1 MRGRRFCWVRAA
13 ANGVAMAF
21 LGRHF
26 RRLVAAYHGPEGD
39 TFALDELNPV
49 VARFLPER
57 GAVLEV
63 GCGYGRNLFA
73 VASLGKARLVV
84 GSDVER
90 SELARAR
97 ERVAALPTTQ
107 RATAHV
113 VQQEPF
119 RLPFP
124 DGAFDFLI
132 LWQVLEHVFGN
143 PQKQALLSECV
154 RVLKPGGHILVET
167 PNQWFPFDHHDN
179 KLPLVHWLLPMKGRE
194 WATHLVRGEKYHPS
208 EYLTLPQCAAMIR
221 RARGVTSL
229 RKVTSVYF
237 AGSYAEAWRGLA
249 GPQAM
254 LKRVLFVVLAPL
266 HAVLVLFGGS
276 ADLFMPSIRAVWLVE
291 KTGHTAPAVHAVA
304 AVGGSA

>member
-1 MRGRRFCWVRAA
+1 
-13 ANGVAMAF
+13 MAF
-21 LGRHF
+21 LGKHF

-39 TFALDELNPV
+39 AFALEELNPV

-84 GSDVER
+84 GSDVAR
-90 SELARAR
+90 AELVRAR
-97 ERVAALPTTQ
+97 ERVATLPPER
-107 RATAHV
+107 RATVHV

-124 DGAFDFLI
+124 DDAFDFVI

-143 PQKQALLSECV
+143 AQKQALLAECA
-154 RVLKPGGHILVET
+154 RVLKPRGYILVET

-179 KLPLVHWLLPMKGRE
+179 KLPLVHWVLPMKGRE
-194 WATHLVRGEKYHPS
+194 WATYLVRGEKYHPS
-208 EYLTLPQCAAMIR
+208 EYLTLPQCAGMIR
-221 RARGVTSL
+221 RAPGVASL

-237 AGSYAEAWRGLA
+237 AESYGAAWRDLGGSQVL
-249 GPQAM
+249 
-254 LKRVLFVVLAPL
+254 LKRVLFVLLAPL
-266 HAVLVLFGGS
+266 HAALALFGGS
-276 ADLFMPSIRAVWLVE
+276 ADLFLPSIRAVWLVE
-291 KTGHTAPAVHAVA
+291 KAHPAPAA
-304 AVGGSA
+304 AAAAARLDSA

>member
-1 MRGRRFCWVRAA
+1 
-13 ANGVAMAF
+13 MAF

-39 TFALDELNPV
+39 AFALDELNPV
-49 VARFLPER
+49 VSRFLPER

-73 VASLGKARLVV
+73 VASLGRARLVV

-97 ERVAALPTTQ
+97 ERVASLPEAR
-107 RATAHV
+107 RATV
-113 VQQEPF
+113 QLVQQEPF
-119 RLPFP
+119 QLPFP
-124 DGAFDFLI
+124 DDAFDFLI

-179 KLPLVHWLLPMKGRE
+179 KLPLVHWVLPMKGRE
-194 WATHLVRGEKYHPS
+194 WATHMVRGEKYHPS
-208 EYLTLPQCAAMIR
+208 EYLTLPQCEGLIR
-221 RARGVTSL
+221 RAPGVTSL

-237 AGSYAEAWRGLA
+237 AESYGAAWRDLA

-254 LKRVLFVVLAPL
+254 LKRILFVLLAPV
-266 HAVLVLFGGS
+266 HAALALFGGS
-276 ADLFMPSIRAVWLVE
+276 ADLFLPSIRAVWLVE
-291 KTGHTAPAVHAVA
+291 KRRRFASAAPAVA
-304 AVGGSA
+304 AGAEPA

>member
-1 MRGRRFCWVRAA
+1 
-13 ANGVAMAF
+13 MAF

-26 RRLVAAYHGPEGD
+26 KRLVAAYHGPEGD
-39 TFALDELNPV
+39 AFALDELNPV
-49 VARFLPER
+49 IARFLPER

-73 VASLGKARLVV
+73 VASLGRARLVV

-90 SELARAR
+90 SELTRAQQ
-97 ERVAALPTTQ
+97 RVASLPEA
-107 RATAHV
+107 RRGSVSV

-124 DGAFDFLI
+124 DDAFDFVI
-132 LWQVLEHVFGN
+132 LWQVLEHVFGD
-143 PQKQALLSECV
+143 PQKQRLLDECV
-154 RVLKPGGHILVET
+154 RVMKPGGHILVET

-179 KLPLVHWLLPMKGRE
+179 KLPLVHWVLPMKGRE

-208 EYLTLPQCAAMIR
+208 EYLTLPQCAGMIR
-221 RARGVTSL
+221 KAPGVTAL

-237 AGSYAEAWRGLA
+237 AASYGTAWRELA

-254 LKRVLFVVLAPL
+254 LKRVIFALLAPVHFAL
-266 HAVLVLFGGS
+266 APFGGS

-291 KTGHTAPAVHAVA
+291 KSRSAGRARPAA
-304 AVGGSA
+304 AANAGPA